1 MFLPYV
7 IHKLINS
14 KMQTIELRHQ
24 ISQLQEQL
32 KIEKINFREA
42 VKRKDDYETRDLILT
57 KIEELTKNLQ
67 VATENKNL
75 K

>member
-1 MFLPYV
+1 
-7 IHKLINS
+7 
-14 KMQTIELRHQ
+14 MQTIELRHQ